1 MCRVQTTIVGR
12 NETPGASHQ
21 GSSLRAR
28 GRIRAGSLDPRR
40 HLAAVILLAPATL
53 GFLVFY
59 LVPAVRGVGF
69 SLTDSTLL
77 KPGEFVGL
85 ANYQAMIADDVFWNA
100 VRVTAIYVVI
110 NIGSQTVFAL
120 GLAVAMDRLTR
131 STVVRA
137 LMLVP
142 WLVPGVTAGLLWLYL
157 LDPTIGVVN
166 EALAGV
172 GLPRQ
177 GFLSSPEQSMP
188 TIALINT
195 WRYLGYTALLIFAG
209 LQQIPQHLYE
219 AAALDGAGE
228 IKMFRSLTLPLLRPV
243 LIMVILV
250 TTIGSFQV
258 FDLIVTTTE
267 GGPVDSTRA
276 LYVYIF
282 AEAFERLE
290 IGYGSA
296 MAVSFMIVMGIA
308 SVVSLRLGRANRSDL
323 DSA

>member
-1 MCRVQTTIVGR
+1 M
-12 NETPGASHQ
+12 
-21 GSSLRAR
+21 L
-28 GRIRAGSLDPRR
+28 
-40 HLAAVILLAPATL
+40 LLAPAML

-59 LVPAVRGVGF
+59 LVPTVRGIGY

-100 VRVTAIYVVI
+100 VRVTAVYVVI
-110 NIGSQTVFAL
+110 NIGSQTIFAL

-166 EALAGV
+166 EVLAGI

-177 GFLSSPEQSMP
+177 GFLSSPEQAMP

-209 LQQIPQHLYE
+209 LQQIPKYLYE

-228 IKMFRSLTLPLLRPV
+228 FKIFRSLTLPLLRPV

-267 GGPVDSTRA
+267 GGPVDATRA

-308 SVVSLRLGRANRSDL
+308 SVVSLRLGQANRSDL